1 MSSPADAASLLE
13 RHFLEVRARLLEVGA
28 TLDRLERA
36 SGSVADDPRAE
47 QLAEA
52 LKILTDQ
59 DGQRAERLQ
68 RLFSQPYDADWRT
81 QLKV

>member
-36 SGSVADDPRAE
+36 SGSVTDDPRAE

-59 DGQRAERLQ
+59 EGQRAERLQ

>member
-59 DGQRAERLQ
+59 EGQRAERLQ